1 MARKKYR
8 DIVIDGE
15 NWAWMFNA
23 ALDSDGDPYG
33 TQTLKIWRNKKLVL
47 EKYFYYDRDKKRYRI
62 KPSLIARF
70 IKTYLKK

>member
-1 MARKKYR
+1 MARKKHR

-15 NWAWMFNA
+15 NWAWMFNT

-47 EKYFYYDRDKKRYRI
+47 EKYFYYDRAVLLMKVMTLHRHSVKI
-62 KPSLIARF
+62 TSMMP
-70 IKTYLKK
+70 

>member
-1 MARKKYR
+1 MARKKHR

-47 EKYFYYDRDKKRYRI
+47 EKYFYYDRAVLLMKVMTLHRHSVKI
-62 KPSLIARF
+62 TSMMP
-70 IKTYLKK
+70 